1 MDNKHIFSK
10 EYTEKKNAIIDCIE
24 KTETVPVT
32 SKRFPIKALVVAVVS
47 CIILTSSVLAANIIG
62 NADVNDKQQ
71 YSLRADYLPES
82 VEEIIAIEDRAD
94 DFLEGPTGL
103 EYTVVDLEGD
113 DFLHIEDCEPEF
125 KESVE
130 YEVFTVNGHYAQ
142 IIYFP
147 RENIPE
153 DLDQYRDKQLIIH
166 FEDKDHLIQV
176 WATNLVSVE
185 DLRKVAE
192 GLYLE
197 TVDDGSLA
205 IKSH

>member
-32 SKRFPIKALVVAVVS
+32 SKRYSLNPILVIAFV
-47 CIILTSSVLAANIIG
+47 CIILASSVFASTIIE
-62 NADVNDKQQ
+62 NVHTNNKQQ

-153 DLDQYRDKQLIIH
+153 DVDQYRDKQLIIH

>member
-47 CIILTSSVLAANIIG
+47 CILLTSSVLASNLIG
-62 NADVNDKQQ
+62 NANKQ
-71 YSLRADYLPES
+71 YSLRADYIPEN
-82 VEEIIAIEDRAD
+82 VEEIIAIEDRKD

-113 DFLHIEDCEPEF
+113 DFLHIEDATPEF

-153 DLDQYRDKQLIIH
+153 NVDQYRDKQLIIH

>member
-32 SKRFPIKALVVAVVS
+32 SKRYSLNPILVIAFV
-47 CIILTSSVLAANIIG
+47 CIILASSVFASTIIE
-62 NADVNDKQQ
+62 NVHTNKKQQ